1 MKNLVKVKSVSFMV
15 SFNLDLE
22 VGQVKA
28 TAVTQAFIYIN
39 NEGKLDGDF
48 DLADYENIT
57 YMDMPIEGYAGFK
70 KLKEFHTNLG
80 IDIDKLL
87 EEKYNLVINE
97 EFKLEFMKSYNAP
110 QLKI

>member
-1 MKNLVKVKSVSFMV
+1 MKNLVKVERVSFMV
-15 SFNLDLE
+15 NFNLDLE

-97 EFKLEFMKSYNAP
+97 EFKLEFMKSYDTP

>member
-1 MKNLVKVKSVSFMV
+1 MKNLVKVERVSFMV

-48 DLADYENIT
+48 DLVDYENIS
-57 YMDMPIEGYAGFK
+57 YMDMPIEGGAGFK
-70 KLKEFHTNLG
+70 KLKEFHTDLG
-80 IDIDKLL
+80 INLDKLL
-87 EEKYNLVINE
+87 EEKYSLVITE
-97 EFKLEFMKSYNAP
+97 EFVLEFMKSYDAP